1 MPKAIQMGDGAREEL
16 GVKIEWLETAQKSRQ
31 SDGPLCAGRAEMII
45 EIDRVSKILEHVLGE
60 FVESL
65 TRDVVVITTK
75 ETSYRTLHM

>member
-1 MPKAIQMGDGAREEL
+1 
-16 GVKIEWLETAQKSRQ
+16 
-31 SDGPLCAGRAEMII
+31 MII